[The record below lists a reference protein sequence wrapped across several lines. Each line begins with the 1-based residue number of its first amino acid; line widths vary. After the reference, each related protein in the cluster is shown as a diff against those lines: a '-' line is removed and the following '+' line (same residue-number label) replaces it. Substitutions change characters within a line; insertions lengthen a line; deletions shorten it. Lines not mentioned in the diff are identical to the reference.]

1 MIILI
6 STYIIDIVGAQMK
19 RLQHDQSISCINFW
33 SMYTTYRILC
43 EIFGKSVCNFKN
55 IIFYMNTYYIWKIHT
70 LICDYVWNIDYILC
84 TYVIQKQRFRI
95 NFKLLILTRFENVTH
110 DAATTTITYSFFYYF
125 KDFFYYIGSY
135 RCFQTILLPLFILFR
150 FYYFFSTI
158 FYSDTRIFHKLA
170 TNKKIKTF
178 YTYHDYFKASTQI
191 FILLFLKFFNSYDM

>member
-70 LICDYVWNIDYILC
+70 YIDMWVWNIDYILC

-110 DAATTTITYSFFYYF
+110 DAATTTITYSFFIILKIFSIISAAIDAFKQFYCHFSYYL
-125 KDFFYYIGSY
+125 DFIIFSPQY
-135 RCFQTILLPLFILFR
+135 FIVIR
-150 FYYFFSTI
+150 EFFI
-158 FYSDTRIFHKLA
+158 NLQ
-170 TNKKIKTF
+170 
-178 YTYHDYFKASTQI
+178 QI
-191 FILLFLKFFNSYDM
+191 RK